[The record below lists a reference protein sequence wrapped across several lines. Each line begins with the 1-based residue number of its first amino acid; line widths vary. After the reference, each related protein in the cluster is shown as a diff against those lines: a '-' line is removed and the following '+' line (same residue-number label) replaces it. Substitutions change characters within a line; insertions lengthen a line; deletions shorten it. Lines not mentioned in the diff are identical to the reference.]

1 MRIFCFIVLS
11 VCLFTNFN
19 LAISQTQLDGK
30 TKTKIRKELKK
41 MVELD
46 QQYRKVIATHPAN
59 SDDLWVKQS
68 VNDSINKI
76 HFIEIILKHGYPSK
90 ERIGSEFSVLI
101 TLHLTNEIDFIEL
114 DTLFRKELHKS
125 NLSATEYARW
135 YDRCQINMKKSTF
148 YGVYGKKEFCGEELL
163 LVNRHRK
170 DIGLN
175 LLEEKCQ

>member
-1 MRIFCFIVLS
+1 MRFFYFIVLS
-11 VCLFTNFN
+11 VCFFTKSN
-19 LAISQTQLDGK
+19 LAISQTPLDGK

-46 QQYRKVIATHPAN
+46 QQYRKVIATHPTN

-68 VNDSINKI
+68 FNDSLNKI
-76 HFIEIILKHGYPSK
+76 QFVEIILKHGYPSK
-90 ERIGSEFSVLI
+90 ERIGSEFSVLL
-101 TLHLTNEIDFIEL
+101 TLHFTNEIDFIEL

-163 LVNRHRK
+163 VINGHRK

-175 LLEEKCQ
+175 SLDEKCQ